1 MLIKLLF
8 SIFERLNLFL
18 KEYILIAECFSGSVT
33 TSNKIFGTTS
43 GLKTEQI
50 RRLENLYRRRI
61 PPDKVVTPEL
71 ARFLTDLSF
80 QLRRQ
85 LGVILDRRGSVQYVI
100 LGDDR
105 KVFIPDLTRH
115 RAGRGRFRGLRLVHT
130 HLKEEKLSSDD
141 YTDLALLRLDMITA
155 LTFDEEGNPAYSYS
169 AHLMPD
175 NAEEKQ
181 WEDLPPEKIY
191 EIGNSLDF
199 SDFITHLEDEY
210 QRKIP
215 FAEASG
221 KSDRAILV
229 SVSTEPDFAIRES
242 MDELQ
247 SLAETD
253 GLLVVDRI
261 VQRPKDINPK
271 SLLGKG
277 KLETLVLRTMQLGC
291 DLIVFD
297 QNLTPLQMR
306 YITDMT
312 ELRVLDR
319 TQLILDIFA
328 EHADT
333 RDGKLQVELAQL
345 KYSLPRLVGS
355 STAMSRLMGGI
366 GGRGPGEMK
375 LEVDRRKV
383 KERIHRL
390 EGDLKRLAL
399 QREQRRQLRKKQNIP
414 IISIIGYTNAGKS
427 TLLNMLTDSDVYVK
441 DQLFATLDTH
451 SKRLRFPREREVI
464 ITDTVGFIRNLPE
477 DLMTAFKATLEE
489 LNDADLLL
497 HIIDRSNPRYKNQV
511 EVVEEVV
518 KSLGLGVKPVLKVYN
533 KIDLLDNVLP
543 ENLESDGVLISATD
557 RQTFEPLLAAMEQ
570 SIWPR

>member
-1 MLIKLLF
+1 MD
-8 SIFERLNLFL
+8 SS
-18 KEYILIAECFSGSVT
+18 CSGSVET
-33 TSNKIFGTTS
+33 INKIYGNTS
-43 GLKTEQI
+43 GLKSEQI

-61 PPDKVVTPEL
+61 PPDRLITPEL
-71 ARFLTDLSF
+71 ARFLTDISF
-80 QLRRQ
+80 QLHRQ
-85 LGVILDRRGSVQYVI
+85 VGVILDRRGSVQYVI

-130 HLKEEKLSSDD
+130 HLNEEKLSNED

-155 LTFDEEGNPAYSYS
+155 LTFDSEGNPGYSYS
-169 AHLMPD
+169 AHLLPD
-175 NAEEKQ
+175 NIEEKQ
-181 WEDLPPEKIY
+181 WDDLTPERIY
-191 EIGNSLDF
+191 EAGNSIDF
-199 SDFITHLEDEY
+199 GEFITHLEDEY
-210 QRKIP
+210 QRKVP
-215 FAEASG
+215 FAEVLEG
-221 KSDRAILV
+221 EERAILV
-229 SVSTEPDFAIRES
+229 SVAVEPEFTIRES

-261 VQRPKDINPK
+261 IQRPKEINPK

-277 KLETLVLRTMQLGC
+277 KLEMLALRTMQLGC

-297 QNLTPLQMR
+297 QNLTPLQIR
-306 YITDMT
+306 YITNQT
-312 ELRVLDR
+312 ELRVIDR

-328 EHADT
+328 KHADT

-345 KYSLPRLVGS
+345 KYRLPRLVGS
-355 STAMSRLMGGI
+355 NTAMSRLMGGI

-390 EGDLKRLAL
+390 ENDLKTLAL
-399 QREQRRQLRKKQNIP
+399 QREQRRRLRKRQNIP

-427 TLLNMLTDSDVYVK
+427 TLLNMLTNSNVYVK

-451 SKRLRFPREREVI
+451 SKRLRFPREREVV

-497 HIIDRSNPRYKNQV
+497 HVIDRSNPRYKQQI
-511 EVVEEVV
+511 EVVEGVV
-518 KSLGLGVKPVLKVYN
+518 KSLGLDDIPMLKVYN
-533 KIDLLDNVLP
+533 KIDLLNNLSP
-543 ENLESDGVLISATD
+543 EEMENDGVLICATK
-557 RQTFEPLLAAMEQ
+557 RETFDPLLEMMES
-570 SIWPR
+570 SIWPQ

>member
-1 MLIKLLF
+1 M
-8 SIFERLNLFL
+8 
-18 KEYILIAECFSGSVT
+18 
-33 TSNKIFGTTS
+33 
-43 GLKTEQI
+43 
-50 RRLENLYRRRI
+50 
-61 PPDKVVTPEL
+61 
-71 ARFLTDLSF
+71 
-80 QLRRQ
+80 
-85 LGVILDRRGSVQYVI
+85 GVILDRRGFVQYVI

-130 HLKEEKLSSDD
+130 HIKEEKLSNDD

-155 LTFDEEGNPAYSYS
+155 LTFDSEGNPSLAYS

-175 NAEEKQ
+175 NPEKKQ
-181 WEDLPPEKIY
+181 WEDLPPERIY
-191 EIGNSLDF
+191 EAGSGLDF
-199 SDFITHLEDEY
+199 AEFISHLEDEY
-210 QRKIP
+210 QRTIP
-215 FAEASG
+215 FAEVSG
-221 KSDRAILV
+221 QAERAILV
-229 SVSTEPDFAIRES
+229 SVSTEPDYSIKES
-242 MDELQ
+242 MDELE

-261 VQRPKDINPK
+261 IQRPKEINPK

-277 KLETLVLRTMQLGC
+277 KLETLILRTMQLGC

-345 KYSLPRLVGS
+345 KYRLPRLVGS
-355 STAMSRLMGGI
+355 NTAMSRLMGGI

-390 EGDLKRLAL
+390 EGDLKKFAM

-427 TLLNMLTDSDVYVK
+427 TLLNMLTNSDVYVK

-497 HIIDRSNPRYKNQV
+497 HIIDRSNPRYKKQI
-511 EVVEEVV
+511 EVVDEVV
-518 KSLGLGVKPVLKVYN
+518 KSLGLDSKPVLRVYN
-533 KIDLLDNVLP
+533 KIDLIDGILS
-543 ENLESDGVLISATD
+543 ENLEDDGVLISATD
-557 RQTFEPLLAAMEQ
+557 RKTFKPLLSAME
-570 SIWPR
+570 SAVWPH

>member
-1 MLIKLLF
+1 MD
-8 SIFERLNLFL
+8 S
-18 KEYILIAECFSGSVT
+18 CFPGRVT
-33 TSNKIFGTTS
+33 TINKIFGSTT
-43 GLKTEQI
+43 GLKSEQI

-61 PPDKVVTPEL
+61 PPDKVITPEL
-71 ARFLTDLSF
+71 ARFLTDISF
-80 QLRRQ
+80 QLHRQ
-85 LGVILDRRGSVQYVI
+85 VGIILDRRGSVQYVI

-130 HLKEEKLSSDD
+130 HLNEEKLSNED
-141 YTDLALLRLDMITA
+141 YTDLALLRLDMITV
-155 LTFDEEGNPAYSYS
+155 LTFDAEGNPGFSYS
-169 AHLMPD
+169 AHLLPD
-175 NAEEKQ
+175 NIEERQ
-181 WEDLPPEKIY
+181 WDDLLPEKIY
-191 EIGNSLDF
+191 EAGSALDF
-199 SDFITHLEDEY
+199 GEFITHLEDEY
-210 QRKIP
+210 QRNVP
-215 FAEASG
+215 FAEVLEG
-221 KSDRAILV
+221 EERAILV
-229 SVSTEPDFAIRES
+229 SVAVEPDYVIRES

-253 GLLVVDRI
+253 RLLVVDKI
-261 VQRPKDINPK
+261 IQRPKQINPK

-277 KLETLVLRTMQLGC
+277 KLEMLALRTMQLGC

-297 QNLTPLQMR
+297 QNLTPLQIR

-312 ELRVLDR
+312 ELRVIDR

-328 EHADT
+328 KHADT

-345 KYSLPRLVGS
+345 KYRLPRLVGS
-355 STAMSRLMGGI
+355 NTAMSRLMGGI

-390 EGDLKRLAL
+390 EGDLKKLAL
-399 QREQRRQLRKKQNIP
+399 QREQRRQHRRKQNIP

-427 TLLNMLTDSDVYVK
+427 TLLNLLTNSDVYVK

-464 ITDTVGFIRNLPE
+464 ITDTVGFIRSLPE

-497 HIIDRSNPRYKNQV
+497 HIIDRSNPRYKNQI
-511 EVVEEVV
+511 EVVEGVV
-518 KSLGLGVKPVLKVYN
+518 KSLGLDGIPMLKVYN
-533 KIDLLDNVLP
+533 KIDLLNGLRP
-543 ENLESDGVLISATD
+543 EDFESDGVLISATK
-557 RQTFEPLLAAMEQ
+557 RETFGALLEAME
-570 SIWPR
+570 STIWPY

>member
-1 MLIKLLF
+1 
-8 SIFERLNLFL
+8 LNLCL
-18 KEYILIAECFSGSVT
+18 KDYIFSLDSCFPGRVT
-33 TSNKIFGTTS
+33 TINKIFGSTT
-43 GLKTEQI
+43 GLKSEQI

-61 PPDKVVTPEL
+61 PPDKVITPEL
-71 ARFLTDLSF
+71 ARFLTDISF
-80 QLRRQ
+80 QLHRQ
-85 LGVILDRRGSVQYVI
+85 VGIILDRRGSVQYVI

-130 HLKEEKLSSDD
+130 HLNEEKLSNED
-141 YTDLALLRLDMITA
+141 YTDLALLRLDMITV
-155 LTFDEEGNPAYSYS
+155 LTFDAEGNPGFSYS
-169 AHLMPD
+169 AHLLPD
-175 NAEEKQ
+175 NIEERQ
-181 WEDLPPEKIY
+181 WDDLLPEKIY
-191 EIGNSLDF
+191 EAGSALDF
-199 SDFITHLEDEY
+199 GEFITHLEDEY
-210 QRKIP
+210 QRNVP
-215 FAEASG
+215 FAEVLEG
-221 KSDRAILV
+221 EERAILV
-229 SVSTEPDFAIRES
+229 SVAVEPDYVIRES

-253 GLLVVDRI
+253 RLLVVDKI
-261 VQRPKDINPK
+261 IQRPKQINPK

-277 KLETLVLRTMQLGC
+277 KLEMLALRTMQLGC

-297 QNLTPLQMR
+297 QNLTPLQIR

-312 ELRVLDR
+312 ELRVIDR

-328 EHADT
+328 KHADT

-345 KYSLPRLVGS
+345 KYRLPRLVGS
-355 STAMSRLMGGI
+355 NTAMSRLMGGI

-390 EGDLKRLAL
+390 EGDLKKLAL
-399 QREQRRQLRKKQNIP
+399 QREQRRQHRRKQNIP

-427 TLLNMLTDSDVYVK
+427 TLLNLLTNSDVYVK

-464 ITDTVGFIRNLPE
+464 ITDTVGFIRSLPE

-497 HIIDRSNPRYKNQV
+497 HIIDRSNPRYKNQI
-511 EVVEEVV
+511 EVVEGVV
-518 KSLGLGVKPVLKVYN
+518 KSLGLDGIPMLKVYN
-533 KIDLLDNVLP
+533 KIDLLNGLRP
-543 ENLESDGVLISATD
+543 EDFESDGVLISATK
-557 RQTFEPLLAAMEQ
+557 RETFGALLEAME
-570 SIWPR
+570 STIWPY

>member
-1 MLIKLLF
+1 M
-8 SIFERLNLFL
+8 
-18 KEYILIAECFSGSVT
+18 
-33 TSNKIFGTTS
+33 
-43 GLKTEQI
+43 
-50 RRLENLYRRRI
+50 
-61 PPDKVVTPEL
+61 
-71 ARFLTDLSF
+71 
-80 QLRRQ
+80 
-85 LGVILDRRGSVQYVI
+85 DRRGSVQYVI

-130 HLKEEKLSSDD
+130 HLNEEKLSNED

-155 LTFDEEGNPAYSYS
+155 LTFDSEGNPGYSYS
-169 AHLMPD
+169 AHLLPD
-175 NAEEKQ
+175 NIEEKQ
-181 WEDLPPEKIY
+181 WDNLAPERIY
-191 EIGNSLDF
+191 EAGNSMDF
-199 SDFITHLEDEY
+199 GEFIAHLEDEY
-210 QRKIP
+210 QRKVP
-215 FAEASG
+215 FAEVLEG
-221 KSDRAILV
+221 EERAILV
-229 SVSTEPDFAIRES
+229 SVAVEPEITIRES

-253 GLLVVDRI
+253 GLIVVDRI
-261 VQRPKDINPK
+261 IQRPKDINPK

-277 KLETLVLRTMQLGC
+277 KLEMLALRTMQLGC

-297 QNLTPLQMR
+297 QNLTPLQIR
-306 YITDMT
+306 YITDQT
-312 ELRVLDR
+312 ELRVIDR

-328 EHADT
+328 KHADT

-345 KYSLPRLVGS
+345 KYRLPRLVGS
-355 STAMSRLMGGI
+355 NTAMSRLMGGI

-390 EGDLKRLAL
+390 ENDLKTLAL
-399 QREQRRQLRKKQNIP
+399 QREQRRRLRKRQNIP

-427 TLLNMLTDSDVYVK
+427 TLLNMLTDSNVYVK

-497 HIIDRSNPRYKNQV
+497 HVIDRSNPRYKQQI

-518 KSLGLGVKPVLKVYN
+518 KSLGLDDIPILKVYN
-533 KIDLLDNVLP
+533 KIDLLNNLSP
-543 ENLESDGVLISATD
+543 EEIENDGVMISATK
-557 RQTFEPLLAAMEQ
+557 RETFDALLEMMES
-570 SIWPR
+570 SIWPQ

>member
-1 MLIKLLF
+1 
-8 SIFERLNLFL
+8 LN
-18 KEYILIAECFSGSVT
+18 
-33 TSNKIFGTTS
+33 
-43 GLKTEQI
+43 
-50 RRLENLYRRRI
+50 
-61 PPDKVVTPEL
+61 
-71 ARFLTDLSF
+71 
-80 QLRRQ
+80 
-85 LGVILDRRGSVQYVI
+85 
-100 LGDDR
+100 
-105 KVFIPDLTRH
+105 
-115 RAGRGRFRGLRLVHT
+115 
-130 HLKEEKLSSDD
+130 EEKLSNED

-155 LTFDEEGNPAYSYS
+155 LTLDAEGNPGFSYS
-169 AHLMPD
+169 AHLLPD
-175 NAEEKQ
+175 NIEEKQ
-181 WEDLPPEKIY
+181 WDDLPPEKIY
-191 EIGNSLDF
+191 EAGSALDF
-199 SDFITHLEDEY
+199 IEFITHLEDEY
-210 QRKIP
+210 QRNVP
-215 FAEASG
+215 FAEVLEG
-221 KSDRAILV
+221 EERAILV
-229 SVSTEPDFAIRES
+229 SVAVEQDYVIRES

-261 VQRPKDINPK
+261 IQRPKQINPK

-277 KLETLVLRTMQLGC
+277 KLEMLALRTMQLGC

-297 QNLTPLQMR
+297 QNLTPLQIR

-312 ELRVLDR
+312 ELRVIDR

-328 EHADT
+328 KHADT

-345 KYSLPRLVGS
+345 KYRLPRLVGS
-355 STAMSRLMGGI
+355 NTAMSRLMGGI

-390 EGDLKRLAL
+390 ENDLKKLSL
-399 QREQRRQLRKKQNIP
+399 QREQRRQHRRKQNIP

-427 TLLNMLTDSDVYVK
+427 TLLNLLTNSDVYVM

-497 HIIDRSNPRYKNQV
+497 HIIDRSNPRYKHQV
-511 EVVEEVV
+511 EVVEGVV
-518 KSLGLGVKPVLKVYN
+518 KSLGLDSIPALKVYN
-533 KIDLLDNVLP
+533 KIDLLNGLRP
-543 ENLESDGVLISATD
+543 EDLESDGVLISATK
-557 RQTFEPLLAAMEQ
+557 RETFGPLLEAME
-570 SIWPR
+570 STIWPY

>member
-1 MLIKLLF
+1 LD
-8 SIFERLNLFL
+8 S
-18 KEYILIAECFSGSVT
+18 CFPGRVT
-33 TSNKIFGTTS
+33 TINKIFGSTT
-43 GLKTEQI
+43 GLKSEQI

-61 PPDKVVTPEL
+61 PPDKVITPEL
-71 ARFLTDLSF
+71 ARFLTDISF
-80 QLRRQ
+80 QLHRQ
-85 LGVILDRRGSVQYVI
+85 VGIILDRRGSVQYVI

-130 HLKEEKLSSDD
+130 HLNEEKLSNED
-141 YTDLALLRLDMITA
+141 YTDLALLRLDMITV
-155 LTFDEEGNPAYSYS
+155 LTFDAEGNPGFSYS
-169 AHLMPD
+169 AHLLPD
-175 NAEEKQ
+175 NIEERQ
-181 WEDLPPEKIY
+181 WDDLLPEKIY
-191 EIGNSLDF
+191 EAGSALDF
-199 SDFITHLEDEY
+199 GEFITHLEDEY
-210 QRKIP
+210 QRNVP
-215 FAEASG
+215 FAEVLEG
-221 KSDRAILV
+221 EERAILV
-229 SVSTEPDFAIRES
+229 SVAVEPDYVIRES

-253 GLLVVDRI
+253 RLLVVDKI
-261 VQRPKDINPK
+261 IQRPKQINPK

-277 KLETLVLRTMQLGC
+277 KLEMLALRTMQLGC

-297 QNLTPLQMR
+297 QNLTPLQIR

-312 ELRVLDR
+312 ELRVIDR

-328 EHADT
+328 KHADT

-345 KYSLPRLVGS
+345 KYRLPRLVGS
-355 STAMSRLMGGI
+355 NTAMSRLMGGI

-390 EGDLKRLAL
+390 EGDLKKLAL
-399 QREQRRQLRKKQNIP
+399 QREQRRQHRRKQNIP

-427 TLLNMLTDSDVYVK
+427 TLLNLLTNSDVYVK

-464 ITDTVGFIRNLPE
+464 ITDTVGFIRSLPE

-497 HIIDRSNPRYKNQV
+497 HIIDRSNPRYKNQI
-511 EVVEEVV
+511 EVVEGVV
-518 KSLGLGVKPVLKVYN
+518 KSLGLDGIPMLKVYN
-533 KIDLLDNVLP
+533 KIDLLNGLRP
-543 ENLESDGVLISATD
+543 EDFESDGVLISATK
-557 RQTFEPLLAAMEQ
+557 RETFGALLEAME
-570 SIWPR
+570 STIWPY

>member
-1 MLIKLLF
+1 MI
-8 SIFERLNLFL
+8 
-18 KEYILIAECFSGSVT
+18 
-33 TSNKIFGTTS
+33 
-43 GLKTEQI
+43 
-50 RRLENLYRRRI
+50 
-61 PPDKVVTPEL
+61 TPEL
-71 ARFLTDLSF
+71 ARFLTDISF
-80 QLRRQ
+80 QLHRQ
-85 LGVILDRRGSVQYVI
+85 VGIILDRRGAVQYVI

-130 HLKEEKLSSDD
+130 HLNEEKLSNED

-155 LTFDEEGNPAYSYS
+155 LTLDAEGNPGFSYS
-169 AHLMPD
+169 AHLLPD
-175 NAEEKQ
+175 NIEEKQ
-181 WEDLPPEKIY
+181 WDDLPPEKIY
-191 EIGNSLDF
+191 EAGSALDF
-199 SDFITHLEDEY
+199 IEFITHLEDEY
-210 QRKIP
+210 QRNVP
-215 FAEASG
+215 FAEVLEG
-221 KSDRAILV
+221 EERAILV
-229 SVSTEPDFAIRES
+229 SVAVEQDYVIRES

-261 VQRPKDINPK
+261 IQRPKQINPK

-277 KLETLVLRTMQLGC
+277 KLEMLALRTMQLGC

-297 QNLTPLQMR
+297 QNLTPLQIR

-312 ELRVLDR
+312 ELRVIDR

-328 EHADT
+328 KHADT

-345 KYSLPRLVGS
+345 KYRLPRLVGS
-355 STAMSRLMGGI
+355 NTAMSRLMGGI

-390 EGDLKRLAL
+390 ENDLKKLSL
-399 QREQRRQLRKKQNIP
+399 QREQRRQHRRKQNIP

-427 TLLNMLTDSDVYVK
+427 TLLNLLTNSDVYVM

-497 HIIDRSNPRYKNQV
+497 HIIDRSNPRYKHQV
-511 EVVEEVV
+511 EVVEGVV
-518 KSLGLGVKPVLKVYN
+518 KSLGLDSIPALKVYN
-533 KIDLLDNVLP
+533 KIDLLNGLRP
-543 ENLESDGVLISATD
+543 EDLENDGVLISATK
-557 RQTFEPLLAAMEQ
+557 RETFGPLLEAME
-570 SIWPR
+570 STIWPY

>member
-1 MLIKLLF
+1 LDGYFPGRI
-8 SIFERLNLFL
+8 
-18 KEYILIAECFSGSVT
+18 T
-33 TSNKIFGTTS
+33 TINKIFGSTT
-43 GLKTEQI
+43 GLKSEQI

-61 PPDKVVTPEL
+61 PPDKVITPEL
-71 ARFLTDLSF
+71 ARFLTDISF
-80 QLRRQ
+80 QLHRQ
-85 LGVILDRRGSVQYVI
+85 VGLILDRRGSVQYVI

-130 HLKEEKLSSDD
+130 HLNEEKLSNED

-155 LTFDEEGNPAYSYS
+155 LTFDAEGNPGFSYS
-169 AHLMPD
+169 AHLLPD
-175 NAEEKQ
+175 NIEERQ
-181 WEDLPPEKIY
+181 WDDLPPEKIF
-191 EIGNSLDF
+191 EAGNALDF
-199 SDFITHLEDEY
+199 GEFITHLEDEY
-210 QRKIP
+210 QRNVP
-215 FAEASG
+215 FAEVLEG
-221 KSDRAILV
+221 EERAILV
-229 SVSTEPDFAIRES
+229 SVAVEPDYVIRES

-253 GLLVVDRI
+253 MLLVVDRI
-261 VQRPKDINPK
+261 IQRPKQINPK

-277 KLETLVLRTMQLGC
+277 KLETLTLRTMQLGC

-297 QNLTPLQMR
+297 QNLTPLQIR

-312 ELRVLDR
+312 ELRVIDR

-328 EHADT
+328 KHADT

-345 KYSLPRLVGS
+345 KYRLPRLVGS
-355 STAMSRLMGGI
+355 NTAMSRLMGGI

-390 EGDLKRLAL
+390 ECDLKKLAL
-399 QREQRRQLRKKQNIP
+399 QREQRRQHRRKQNIP

-427 TLLNMLTDSDVYVK
+427 TLLNLLTNSDVYVK

-464 ITDTVGFIRNLPE
+464 ITDTVGFIRSLPE

-497 HIIDRSNPRYKNQV
+497 HIIDRSNPRYKNQI
-511 EVVEEVV
+511 EVVEGVV
-518 KSLGLGVKPVLKVYN
+518 KSLGLDGIPMLKVYN
-533 KIDLLDNVLP
+533 KIDLLNGLRP
-543 ENLESDGVLISATD
+543 EDFESDGVLISATK
-557 RQTFEPLLAAMEQ
+557 RETFGALLEAME
-570 SIWPR
+570 STIWPY